1 MNLLKADLFHYIK
14 DRTTYVLLAIVFI
27 MPLFTCFMYGMSG
40 GTMTVETVIFQGLG
54 TDILCAVLGLQFSLF
69 FGKDYAN
76 NTIRNKL
83 CYGENRYK
91 IAGCFFL
98 ESLIITILYAVIS
111 IISSLI
117 FGAVFGSFE
126 FSGDFGVKLLCQ
138 LAILLSFSMLMTA
151 IVVSTKSMKVGFMV
165 TLMVSVVFTAISYAM
180 PTLAISYPVV
190 RGVCRIFY
198 MIVSSMMVSGTNG
211 IYSVGGQYT
220 FEHLYLNAGLLALV
234 YMALAIGVTAFAVKK
249 QSYK

>member
-14 DRTTYVLLAIVFI
+14 DKTTYILLAIVFV
-27 MPLFTCFMYGMSG
+27 MPLFTCFMYSMSG

-98 ESLIITILYAVIS
+98 ESIIITVLYAVVS
-111 IISSLI
+111 MISSL
-117 FGAVFGSFE
+117 VFGSVFGTFE
-126 FSGDFGVKLLCQ
+126 FSDDFLMKLLCQ
-138 LAILLSFSMLMTA
+138 LTILISFSMLMTA
-151 IVVSTKSMKVGFMV
+151 IVVSTKSMKVGFMI

-180 PTLAISYPVV
+180 PTLAVKYPVV
-190 RGVCRIFY
+190 RVVCRIFY
-198 MIVSSMMVSGTNG
+198 MIVSSMMISGTNG
-211 IYSVGGQYT
+211 TYSVGNLYT
-220 FEHLYLNAGLLALV
+220 FEHMYLNAGLLSLV
-234 YMALAIGVTAFAVKK
+234 YIVLSLGVTALAVKK
-249 QSYK
+249 QNYK

>member
-1 MNLLKADLFHYIK
+1 MNLLKADIFHYIK

-27 MPLFTCFMYGMSG
+27 MPFFTCLMYGMSG
-40 GTMTVETVIFQGLG
+40 GTVSVERIIFQGLG

-98 ESLIITILYAVIS
+98 ESVLITLLYAVVS
-111 IISSLI
+111 IVSSLI
-117 FGAVFGSFE
+117 FGSIFGAFE
-126 FSGDFGVKLLCQ
+126 FSGDFVMKLLCQ
-138 LAILLSFSMLMTA
+138 LAILISFSMVMTA
-151 IVVSTKSMKVGFMV
+151 VVVSTKSMKAGFMV
-165 TLMVSVVFTAISYAM
+165 TLMISVVFTAISYAM
-180 PTLAISYPVV
+180 PTLAVKYPIV
-190 RGVCRIFY
+190 RIVCRVFY
-198 MIVSSMMVSGTNG
+198 MIVSSMMISGTEG
-211 IYSVGGQYT
+211 AYSVGGQYT
-220 FEHLYLNAGLLALV
+220 FENMYLNTGLLALV
-234 YMALAIGVTAFAVKK
+234 YTVLSLGITAFAVKK

>member
-1 MNLLKADLFHYIK
+1 MNLLKADIFHYIK
-14 DRTTYVLLAIVFI
+14 DRTSYVLLAIVFV

-98 ESLIITILYAVIS
+98 ESFIITVLYAIVS

-126 FSGDFGVKLLCQ
+126 FSGDFGMKLLCQ
-138 LAILLSFSMLMTA
+138 LAILISFSMLMTA

-165 TLMVSVVFTAISYAM
+165 TLMISVVFTAISYAM

-190 RGVCRIFY
+190 RVVCRIFY
-198 MIVSSMMVSGTNG
+198 MIVSSMMISGTNG
-211 IYSVGGQYT
+211 IYSVGGQYA
-220 FEHLYLNAGLLALV
+220 FEHMYLNAGLLALV
-234 YMALAIGVTAFAVKK
+234 YMVLALGVTTFAVKK

>member
-1 MNLLKADLFHYIK
+1 MNLLKADMFHYIK
-14 DRTTYVLLAIVFI
+14 DRTTYVLLTIVFI

-40 GTMTVETVIFQGLG
+40 GTMTVETVIFKSLG

-98 ESLIITILYAVIS
+98 ESFIITLLYVTTS
-111 IISSLI
+111 IVSSLI
-117 FGAVFGSFE
+117 FGSVFGSFE
-126 FSGDFGVKLLCQ
+126 FSSDFGMKLLCQ
-138 LAILLSFSMLMTA
+138 LAILISFSMIMTA
-151 IVVSTKSMKVGFMV
+151 VVVSTKSMKVGFMV
-165 TLMVSVVFTAISYAM
+165 TLMVSVVLTAISYAM
-180 PTLAISYPVV
+180 PALAISYPVIRV
-190 RGVCRIFY
+190 VCRIFY
-198 MIVSSMMVSGTNG
+198 MIVSYMMISGTNG
-211 IYSVGGQYT
+211 IYSVGGQYI
-220 FEHLYLNAGLLALV
+220 FEHMYLNAALLSLV
-234 YMALAIGVTAFAVKK
+234 YMVLALATTAFAVKK